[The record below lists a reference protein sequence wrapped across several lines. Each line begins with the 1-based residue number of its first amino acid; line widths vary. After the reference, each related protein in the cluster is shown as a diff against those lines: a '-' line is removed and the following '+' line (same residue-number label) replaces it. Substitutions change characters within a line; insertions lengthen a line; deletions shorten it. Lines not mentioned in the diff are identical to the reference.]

1 MHICVD
7 ENQAMFSLNQTAKN
21 SKSSFAM
28 KRAKENNKKQKP
40 CGQAKA
46 SKRHSSTT
54 NFPCVSVSLMRR
66 LERCVC
72 NERHVVRLAGKEI
85 TDGAWKRGAIG
96 IVAVAVAVVAV
107 LSTLVGA
114 STISTCESQPI
125 SKEQVAN
132 QH

>member
-40 CGQAKA
+40 CRQAKA

-96 IVAVAVAVVAV
+96 IVAVAVAVVPVVVVAIVLVVAV
-107 LSTLVGA
+107 VLVRC
-114 STISTCESQPI
+114 SCCC
-125 SKEQVAN
+125 
-132 QH
+132 